1 MFVDYAAITVRS
13 GSGGNGCVSF
23 RREKYVPN
31 GGPDG
36 GDGGKGGDVIFVA
49 DPGLGTLL
57 DFRYKRVFA
66 AENGADGQGR
76 RRTGKSGA
84 DLLIRVPIGTIIRE
98 AGDNGRVMAD
108 MSTANEQKT
117 LIKGGR
123 GGRGNQHFA
132 TAVRQAP
139 RYAEPGK
146 PSKERKIVLEL
157 KLIADVGLVGL
168 PNAGKST
175 LLSVAT
181 NASPKIADYP
191 FTTLTPNLGVVRR
204 ILGRDFTVADIPG
217 LIEGASQGVGLGHDF
232 LRHVERT
239 RLLVYV
245 VDAAGVEGVDPLDAI
260 ALLSAELSA
269 YSEKLALRPFIIA
282 ANKTDLTGSDEN
294 VRRLRERY
302 QDVYGI
308 SAVTNSGIAE
318 LFDAV
323 AAKLESIPI
332 EDAIEPDYE
341 EHAEPEQKPFT
352 VTKLDNVFEV
362 CGTGVERMLGYTNL
376 DTEAGNAFFQRYM
389 REHGIIEHLKQLGMS
404 DGDTVRIYNLEFEYY
419 D

>member
-1 MFVDYAAITVRS
+1 MFVDYATITVRS

-23 RREKYVPN
+23 RREKYVPR

-57 DFRYKRVFA
+57 DFQYKRVFA
-66 AENGADGQGR
+66 AENGVDGHGR
-76 RRTGKSGA
+76 RQTGKSGA

-98 AGDNGRVMAD
+98 AGDNGRIIAD
-108 MSTANEQKT
+108 MSTPNEQKT
-117 LIKGGR
+117 LIKGGC

-132 TAVRQAP
+132 TAARQAP

-157 KLIADVGLVGL
+157 KLIADVGLIGL

-181 NASPKIADYP
+181 NTSPKIADYH

-204 ILGRDFTVADIPG
+204 SMGRDFVVADIPG

-260 ALLSAELSA
+260 ATLNAELYA
-269 YSEKLALRPFIIA
+269 YSEKLALRPFVIA
-282 ANKTDLTGSDEN
+282 ANKTDLTGSGDN
-294 VRRLRERY
+294 VRRIRERY

-308 SAVTNSGIAE
+308 SAAANSGIDE

-323 AAKLESIPI
+323 AAKLENIPA
-332 EDAIEPDYE
+332 EDIIEPDYE
-341 EHAEPEQKPFT
+341 EFPEPEQKPFT
-352 VTKLDNVFEV
+352 VTKMDNVFEV
-362 CGTGVERMLGYTNL
+362 SGMGLERMLGYTNL
-376 DTEAGNAFFQRYM
+376 ETEAGNAFFQRYM
-389 REHGIIEHLKQLGMS
+389 RERGIIERLKQLGMS
-404 DGDTVRIYNLEFEYY
+404 DGDTVRLNNLEFEYY